1 MLRDMSDPD
10 AAMPASEAI
19 SQFSQYLAD
28 RGFAASTR
36 RIRRHFLNEYLSHA
50 QQAAGRSGMTA
61 GELMEP
67 ARAEAWLADA
77 AAGKTRTRNTLR
89 GPEAAAYANSIR
101 VRVDTFNAF
110 AEFLGRPD
118 RLDSPRAA
126 DGYRMTQADTERL
139 LHDLA
144 ARRPVYANAMTT
156 VRTAAVAALVA
167 DTGRSVPELAHLT
180 TSALHLDGEAHVDLP
195 DGPCPI
201 GGPTVQIL
209 HRWLNIRA
217 AIIADLEG
225 GDPGYLWIPTKP
237 GRPRGGRPSVKPGLA
252 PAAVRTLHAAHRTH
266 VSQVLGAPLRP
277 GAFRAAHQ
285 DEPAGE
291 ADQPG

>member
-1 MLRDMSDPD
+1 MPD
-10 AAMPASEAI
+10 SNGGLARGAVDDFI
-19 SQFSQYLAD
+19 RNLAD
-28 RGFAASTR
+28 RQFSAGTR
-36 RIRRHFLNEYLSHA
+36 RLRRHYLDEYLSHA
-50 QQAAGRSGMTA
+50 EQATGRANLTV
-61 GELMEP
+61 GEFLDS
-67 ARAEAWLADA
+67 AQAEAWLSDA

-89 GPEAAAYANSIR
+89 GPEASARSNSMR
-101 VRVDTFNAF
+101 VRVDSFNAL

-118 RLDSPRAA
+118 RLDSPPPAE
-126 DGYRMTQADTERL
+126 GYWLTPADTERL

-167 DTGRSVPELAHLT
+167 DTGRSVPDLAGLT
-180 TSALHLDGEAHVDLP
+180 VGSLHLDGEAHVDLP
-195 DGPCPI
+195 DGPCPV
-201 GGPTVQIL
+201 GHATVQIL

-225 GDPGYLWIPTKP
+225 ADPGYLWIPTKP
-237 GRPRGGRPSVKPGLA
+237 GRARAGHPSVKPGLA

-285 DEPAGE
+285 EEGAG
-291 ADQPG
+291 QPKGKAPEN

>member
-1 MLRDMSDPD
+1 MPGSD
-10 AAMPASEAI
+10 EARLARGAVNDFI
-19 SQFSQYLAD
+19 SYLAD
-28 RGFAASTR
+28 REFAVVTQR
-36 RIRRHFLNEYLSHA
+36 LRRHYLDEFVQHA
-50 QQAAGRSGMTA
+50 AQAAGHADVTV
-61 GELMEP
+61 GELLDP
-67 ARAEAWLADA
+67 ASAEAWLADA

-89 GPEAAAYANSIR
+89 GPEAAAHANSIR

-118 RLDSPRAA
+118 RLDSPPAA
-126 DGYRMTQADTERL
+126 DGYRMNQADTERL

-180 TSALHLDGEAHVDLP
+180 TGALHLDDEAHVDLP

-252 PAAVRTLHAAHRTH
+252 PAAIRTLHAAHRTH

-285 DEPAGE
+285 DEPADE
-291 ADQPG
+291 AGQP